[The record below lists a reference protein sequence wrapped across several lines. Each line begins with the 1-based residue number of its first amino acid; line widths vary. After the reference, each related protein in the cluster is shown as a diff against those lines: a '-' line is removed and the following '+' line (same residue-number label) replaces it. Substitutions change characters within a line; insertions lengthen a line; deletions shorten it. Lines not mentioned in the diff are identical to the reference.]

1 MTTTRGDVEERIRQ
15 KLRSDDEYFRQLTE
29 IRASAEPLQHRPYQ
43 PRHERVEIEAEPGVD
58 SPVSIAASAIN
69 RGLQLELRSAA
80 AEAVVVSKRARRYRR
95 WVIALTIVLI
105 LVAAA
110 AGVASYL
117 ATVHH

>member
-69 RGLQLELRSAA
+69 RGWNFAVPPPRPSWCRSGPGD
-80 AEAVVVSKRARRYRR
+80 
-95 WVIALTIVLI
+95 I
-105 LVAAA
+105 A
-110 AGVASYL
+110 AG
-117 ATVHH
+117 